1 MSEKLVWASR
11 TLPIARAN
19 LLTANDK
26 HHWARKA
33 ALTKQLR
40 RWGYLLGRE
49 GQGVA
54 RLHLTRARV
63 EFEFAYPDRRR
74 RDRHNLAPTVK
85 AMMDGLIDAGLLP
98 DDADR
103 YLDGPHTLIADKTTE
118 KILGR
123 PMYEVRIHAYTDT
136 EMEEPTWP

>member
-1 MSEKLVWASR
+1 MSDRLVWASR

-26 HHWARKA
+26 PHWARKA

-40 RWGYLLGRE
+40 RWGYLLARE

-103 YLDGPHTLIADKTTE
+103 FLDGPHTIVADRLAGKR
-118 KILGR
+118 LGQT
-123 PMYEVRIHAYTDT
+123 MYEVRVRVYAD
-136 EMEEPTWP
+136 EREDS

>member
-1 MSEKLVWASR
+1 MMSRLVWESR
-11 TLPIARAN
+11 VLPLPRSK
-19 LLTANDK
+19 LLSANDK
-26 HHWARKA
+26 MHWAARAK
-33 ALTKQLR
+33 LTKQLR
-40 RWGYLLGRE
+40 QWGYLLGRE

-85 AMMDGLIDAGLLP
+85 ALMDGLIDAGLLP

-103 YLDGPHTLIADKTTE
+103 FLDGPHTVIADRLAAGR
-118 KILGR
+118 LGV
-123 PMYEVRIHAYTDT
+123 PMYEVRVCVYAD
-136 EMEEPTWP
+136 EREDS

>member
-1 MSEKLVWASR
+1 MAIEA
-11 TLPIARAN
+11 TITGN
-19 LLTANDK
+19 LGADPDVRWT
-26 HHWARKA
+26 RGGQQV
-33 ALTKQLR
+33 TELR
-40 RWGYLLGRE
+40 IC
-49 GQGVA
+49 A
-54 RLHLTRARV
+54 T
-63 EFEFAYPDRRR
+63 PDRRR

-103 YLDGPHTLIADKTTE
+103 YLDGPHTLIADRTTE

>member
-1 MSEKLVWASR
+1 MTDPIWTSR

-26 HHWARKA
+26 PHWARKA

-40 RWGYLLGRE
+40 RWGYLLARE

-85 AMMDGLIDAGLLP
+85 ALMDGLIDAGLLP

-103 YLDGPHTLIADKTTE
+103 YLDGPHTIIADRLAGTR
-118 KILGR
+118 LGQT
-123 PMYEVRIHAYTDT
+123 MYEVRVCVYAGEREDS
-136 EMEEPTWP
+136 

>member
-11 TLPIARAN
+11 TLPISRAN

-26 HHWARKA
+26 PHWARRA

-63 EFEFAYPDRRR
+63 EFEFTYPDRRR
-74 RDRHNLAPTVK
+74 RDRSNLAPTVK
-85 AMMDGLIDAGLLP
+85 ALMDGMIDAGLLP

-103 YLDGPHTLIADKTTE
+103 YLDGPHTVIADRPAARR
-118 KILGR
+118 IGV
-123 PMYEVRIHAYTDT
+123 PMYEVRVCVYAD
-136 EMEEPTWP
+136 EREDR

>member
-1 MSEKLVWASR
+1 MSGRLVWASR
-11 TLPIARAN
+11 TLPIARAD

-26 HHWARKA
+26 PHWARKA

-40 RWGYLLGRE
+40 RWGYLLARE

-54 RLHLTRARV
+54 HLHLTRARV

-85 AMMDGLIDAGLLP
+85 ALMDGLIDAGMLP
-98 DDADR
+98 DDSDR
-103 YLDGPHTLIADKTTE
+103 FLDGPHTVIADRLAGKHLN
-118 KILGR
+118 I
-123 PMYEVRIHAYTDT
+123 PMYEVRVRVYVDT
-136 EMEEPTWP
+136 EKKEDE

>member
-1 MSEKLVWASR
+1 MNEKLVWTSR
-11 TLPIARAN
+11 TLPIARAY

-26 HHWARKA
+26 MHWTERSR
-33 ALTKQLR
+33 LTMQLR
-40 RWGYLLGRE
+40 QWGCLLGRE
-49 GQGVA
+49 GEGVA

-85 AMMDGLIDAGLLP
+85 ALMDGLIDAGLLP

-123 PMYEVRIHAYTDT
+123 PIYEVRIHAYTD
-136 EMEEPTWP
+136 MEV

>member
-1 MSEKLVWASR
+1 MSGRLVWASR
-11 TLPIARAN
+11 TLPISRAN
-19 LLTANDK
+19 ILTANDK

-63 EFEFAYPDRRR
+63 ECEFAYPDRRR

-85 AMMDGLIDAGLLP
+85 ALMDGLIDAGLLP

-103 YLDGPHTLIADKTTE
+103 YLDGPHTVIADHLAGKR
-118 KILGR
+118 LGQT
-123 PMYEVRIHAYTDT
+123 MYEVRVCVYAGEREDR
-136 EMEEPTWP
+136 